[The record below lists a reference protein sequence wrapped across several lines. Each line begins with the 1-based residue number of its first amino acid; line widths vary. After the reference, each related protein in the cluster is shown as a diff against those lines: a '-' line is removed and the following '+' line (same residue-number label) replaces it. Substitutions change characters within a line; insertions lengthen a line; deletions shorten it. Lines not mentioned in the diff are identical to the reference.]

1 MYHVETLETSE
12 VKLTSDSSKLG
23 LAVEDFSVLPSHL
36 WPCWGWLSLLSTT
49 SVLTAVQESH
59 VWVFF
64 FVVGR
69 GQEAPFLT
77 AALFAGVRHTHLK
90 KERFLSALKNK
101 QPICHNILRN
111 TTAVE
116 GARRTVIIRCSI
128 STFLQEK
135 LVKLLIKRSQNFPYN
150 DSISLLNNHAS

>member
-1 MYHVETLETSE
+1 MAVLRMAIPAQYHLCA
-12 VKLTSDSSKLG
+12 DSSSGKTCLG
-23 LAVEDFSVLPSHL
+23 L
-36 WPCWGWLSLLSTT
+36 
-49 SVLTAVQESH
+49 
-59 VWVFF
+59 FF
-64 FVVGR
+64 FVGR